1 MAEQYAVR
9 LVRDSHL
16 RGLRMQWHSICQSQH
31 TLQLSGVY
39 VSMIYKELNEQKGS
53 DPKGAPSSLHRLSL
67 IRRRNPHAE
76 ENTKQKALCFR

>member
-9 LVRDSHL
+9 LVRDSRL
-16 RGLRMQWHSICQSQH
+16 RGLRMQWRSICQSQH

-53 DPKGAPSSLHRLSL
+53 DP
-67 IRRRNPHAE
+67 
-76 ENTKQKALCFR
+76 

>member
-16 RGLRMQWHSICQSQH
+16 RGLRMQWRSICQSQH

-53 DPKGAPSSLHRLSL
+53 DP
-67 IRRRNPHAE
+67 
-76 ENTKQKALCFR
+76 